1 MKHNKKK
8 NIGILFEALTRQVV
22 EGTLNGNEAASQKA
36 SKLINKYFKRGKF
49 LYEEL
54 SLFNTL
60 LYNQTDSHRVAD
72 KILQTTLVYAKGL
85 NPKQLAEAK
94 EALLSEI
101 SSTFKIKEF
110 FATKIPNYKIYASI
124 QQLLDDSRSQQPINE
139 IAQKITLEEAVLD
152 HLINNSEYQR
162 INLYKKTF
170 KSLPVDNLTNKI
182 LQTNF
187 NQKYDE
193 QFDSS
198 QKQLLSSFINE
209 NLDKYQEVA
218 NKSVEDI
225 DRVLTEAIDS
235 VNEPILKARL
245 EDAKEVL
252 EEVNFHELDE
262 DNLSSLMTYMDLA
275 KDLQEEIKDA
285 S

>member
-1 MKHNKKK
+1 
-8 NIGILFEALTRQVV
+8 
-22 EGTLNGNEAASQKA
+22 
-36 SKLINKYFKRGKF
+36 
-49 LYEEL
+49 
-54 SLFNTL
+54 
-60 LYNQTDSHRVAD
+60 
-72 KILQTTLVYAKGL
+72 AKGL

-225 DRVLTEAIDS
+225 DRVLTEAIDN

-252 EEVNFHELDE
+252 E
-262 DNLSSLMTYMDLA
+262 
-275 KDLQEEIKDA
+275 
-285 S
+285 